1 VGQLIYSVIASLD
14 GYVNDADGAFSWAM
28 PDEELHAYVNDLMR
42 PIGTHLYG
50 RRLYEVMAAWQTMGT
65 APDDSAVTRDFG
77 ELWRGADKVVY
88 STTLSAV
95 DTPRTRLERSFDPE
109 SVRAL
114 VAAAD
119 RDVLV
124 GGPGLAEHALRA
136 RLVDEI
142 GVVVVPAVVGAGT
155 HYLPDGLRLDLELL
169 DERRFAGGGFA
180 ALRYALR
187 R

>member
-1 VGQLIYSVIASLD
+1 MGQLIYSVIASLD
-14 GYVNDADGAFSWAM
+14 GYVNDADGDFSWAM

-65 APDDSAVTRDFG
+65 APDDSAVARDFG

-124 GGPGLAEHALRA
+124 GGPGLAEHALGA
-136 RLVDEI
+136 GLVDEI
-142 GVVVVPAVVGAGT
+142 GVVIVPAVVGAGT
-155 HYLPDGLRLDLELL
+155 HYLPDDLRLDLELL
-169 DERRFAGGGFA
+169 DERRFAGGFA

>member
-1 VGQLIYSVIASLD
+1 MGQLIYSVIASLD
-14 GYVNDADGAFSWAM
+14 GYVNDADGDFSWAM

-50 RRLYEVMAAWQTMGT
+50 RRLYEVMAAWQIMGT

-155 HYLPDGLRLDLELL
+155 NYPPGGLRLDLELL
-169 DERRFAGGGFA
+169 DERRFAGGFA